1 MSEIKG
7 YVVRG
12 KWSDGQDV
20 YAYWWDAI
28 RGVHWTV
35 DRDAVPKDAVLP
47 FATLGKAIEAK
58 FKSSHLADVRI
69 FAVAPDGTET
79 PLPTYE
85 EALSALAMVRD
96 AAETA
101 LRAHGARGM
110 GGAPSELEGC
120 PPGALRALLRLL
132 GGAR

>member
-1 MSEIKG
+1 MTAKG

-12 KWSDGQDV
+12 KDDTGFVWHERLANGDWD
-20 YAYWWDAI
+20 YALA
-28 RGVHWTV
+28 RTE
-35 DRDAVPKDAVLP
+35 
-47 FATLGKAIEAK
+47 ATSLTLSEALAAADEMRVAE
-58 FKSSHLADVRI
+58 SADVQV
-69 FAVAPDGTET
+69 FSVAPDGTET

-85 EALSALAMVRD
+85 EALNALAMARD

-110 GGAPSELEGC
+110 SGAPSELEGC

-132 GGAR
+132 GGGR

>member
-1 MSEIKG
+1 MSEIR

-12 KWSDGQDV
+12 KNRVGTLLWAFDEGDGSFGYVPRRAMATTFQV
-20 YAYWWDAI
+20 I
-28 RGVHWTV
+28 GP
-35 DRDAVPKDAVLP
+35 AVQAWADMQA
-47 FATLGKAIEAK
+47 GCD
-58 FKSSHLADVRI
+58 DVRI
-69 FAVAPDGTET
+69 FSVASDGTET

-85 EALSALAMVRD
+85 QALNALATARD

>member
-7 YVVRG
+7 YLVRG
-12 KWSDGQDV
+12 KDK
-20 YAYWWDAI
+20 
-28 RGVHWTV
+28 RGNPLESNMLATIGA
-35 DRDAVPKDAVLP
+35 AVNARRVVVEDPYRE
-47 FATLGKAIEAK
+47 AT
-58 FKSSHLADVRI
+58 I
-69 FAVAPDGTET
+69 FSVSPDGTET

-85 EALSALAMVRD
+85 EALNALAMARD
-96 AAETA
+96 ATEMA

-132 GGAR
+132 GGGR